1 MQLFAADV
9 GEVARPSTPVDQ
21 SKSASMKAE
30 DQTAADKAL
39 LQATNWAVQDALP
52 GLPAQTEQVCFDHCT
67 LWTAVYQEGSN

>member
-21 SKSASMKAE
+21 SKGSSGKAE

-39 LQATNWAVQDALP
+39 PQATSQAVQEALP
-52 GLPAQTEQVCFDHCT
+52 GLPQQPAQTEQV
-67 LWTAVYQEGSN
+67 